1 MAITAGKGI
10 MESTVFPLTHLR
22 WIFYVNHM
30 DNLWRT
36 GFHEK
41 EMARGKWDHRLPPT
55 IFFSKWAFLQS
66 VGSPHEPFLANDS
79 WSRNQIFEALVGLE
93 TRDDS
98 FLPSKV
104 QGKKFNVGCW
114 FITKKI
120 FYTAFSCI
128 PVHSSILLSP
138 YFYPSFHVAE
148 DRKQIECR
156 QMTFFFSLPSLILL
170 NPWNPLSWLWT
181 HQEIGRSLFLSF
193 LFIGGRWTPWGN
205 KYCLMKKKK
214 RKARGRK
221 MPMGQSYLYSV
232 SLSCPSS
239 QT

>member
-114 FITKKI
+114 FITKKNFLHSI
-120 FYTAFSCI
+120 FMYSSSFIHTSI
-128 PVHSSILLSP
+128 PI
-138 YFYPSFHVAE
+138 
-148 DRKQIECR
+148 
-156 QMTFFFSLPSLILL
+156 
-170 NPWNPLSWLWT
+170 
-181 HQEIGRSLFLSF
+181 FLSF
-193 LFIGGRWTPWGN
+193 VS
-205 KYCLMKKKK
+205 CC
-214 RKARGRK
+214 RGPKTNR
-221 MPMGQSYLYSV
+221 MPPNDFFLLSSLAYSLESLEPPFLAVDPSRNRSVIISFLPLHRGSMNSLGQ
-232 SLSCPSS
+232 
-239 QT
+239 